1 MRTLSETS
9 DGLEDQLRESGEA
22 DASWTESVL
31 QLPYCLSSVV
41 ELHHDCEGFC
51 DEFGETFVDVAG
63 GGRGWRSR
71 STSLASLPFEVYNGS
86 IINELSVD
94 GRGVIR
100 TISEMCDTTNNVE
113 FVGRSGNK
121 VPLGYR
127 SSAPSAIRTSCTY
140 PRIFFFCF
148 NQRFN
153 LHSIVLQF
161 KKKMQEIWI
170 MRRKLGINRLDY
182 GCEDGRFPVSASSVT
197 IANLDSLS

>member
-31 QLPYCLSSVV
+31 QLPYCLPSVV
-41 ELHHDCEGFC
+41 ELHHGCEGFC

-140 PRIFFFCF
+140 PRIFFSV
-148 NQRFN
+148 
-153 LHSIVLQF
+153 SINVLIF
-161 KKKMQEIWI
+161 T
-170 MRRKLGINRLDY
+170 L
-182 GCEDGRFPVSASSVT
+182 
-197 IANLDSLS
+197 